1 MTDNDR
7 KLSDAD
13 AQKVLA
19 RALDLQ
25 ARGTDFLTVAQV
37 REIAKE
43 LAIPDSAL
51 DQALAELRTTAD
63 AATSLRTATAPA
75 DSHKPR
81 RASRALTL
89 ALALVGGAA
98 VLLLILTMAIR
109 ISP

>member
-1 MTDNDR
+1 MSDDDP

-25 ARGTDFLTVAQV
+25 SRGADLLTVAQV

-43 LAIPDSAL
+43 LAIPDSAVN
-51 DQALAELRTTAD
+51 QALAEFRSAAGAE
-63 AATSLRTATAPA
+63 AATRPAATPA
-75 DSHKPR
+75 RSGER
-81 RASRALTL
+81 RRVARLLTL
-89 ALALVGGAA
+89 SLAVLGGT
-98 VLLLILTMAIR
+98 VILLLILTIAIR